1 METNI
6 DVFSCNNNR
15 LLNSRQAA
23 EYLGFKISYIYNLVH
38 KGALSPYKCGKKTK
52 GSLRFLKS
60 DLDEFL
66 GRPKDGH

>member
-1 METNI
+1 MEQRF
-6 DVFSCNNNR
+6 DVFSCDNNR
-15 LLNSRQAA
+15 LLNSKQAA
-23 EYLGFKISYIYNLVH
+23 EYLGFKIGYIYNLVH
-38 KGALSPYKCGKKTK
+38 RGELSPYKCGKKTK